1 MLFITSKQWYD
12 EALNGLTYFQPG
24 PLYDVT
30 SPFAECTQNCSSSGR
45 SLSCP
50 IVTALQS
57 ALGCRMAGNPSTGKS
72 FHYIP
77 MLVTFCW
84 RQLVFHHL
92 PEATYKLSPAQLP
105 CCLPALHFHW
115 SFCLAH
121 MRLPLS
127 QTLSCSWPAVGEKTW
142 EIIQLI
148 YCHQVSENLLDILFS
163 FSVCDFVFW
172 FSSSSFSQI
181 LKISPFPF
189 YLSMTSFLVSAEIN

>member
-92 PEATYKLSPAQLP
+92 PEATFTSSAILLP
-105 CCLPALHFHW
+105 SC
-115 SFCLAH
+115 S
-121 MRLPLS
+121 PLS
-127 QTLSCSWPAVGEKTW
+127 LNFLLGSYVLAPLTDPIMFLTCCWRTDMRNRSANILAPGLWKSSWYP
-142 EIIQLI
+142 
-148 YCHQVSENLLDILFS
+148 
-163 FSVCDFVFW
+163 VF
-172 FSSSSFSQI
+172 
-181 LKISPFPF
+181 L
-189 YLSMTSFLVSAEIN
+189 